1 MLSNRRV
8 SWCRLSLCWYFVES
22 SWAVQSKPNL
32 RPWWVYVSSFPAMWY
47 KCNSDAV
54 MLRRGVL
61 KQFLSTFISLLIV
74 SDFPR
79 RIRFFL
85 RIIISR
91 WQKSIQRQFKLFK
104 VVRNHAGNKIQ
115 RSKDHR
121 NIVVT
126 NFYLRKIFHLIHP
139 QFVVTDTPKWR
150 HFFEKSNIIG
160 QEANRNL

>member
-1 MLSNRRV
+1 
-8 SWCRLSLCWYFVES
+8 
-22 SWAVQSKPNL
+22 
-32 RPWWVYVSSFPAMWY
+32 
-47 KCNSDAV
+47 

-74 SDFPR
+74 SDLPR

-85 RIIISR
+85 RITISR

-104 VVRNHAGNKIQ
+104 VVRNHAGSEIQ

-126 NFYLRKIFHLIHP
+126 NFYLTKIFHLIHP

-160 QEANRNL
+160 HRRRSEIFRVFEKLFQFSNFLLKDTLVIEWRKNKLRKHFRSPQVLAKDP